1 MAVTVENLFSN
12 VKNLYKLKLLAG
24 EKGLDNLVEWVHI
37 IEDDNVSKF
46 LHGNEVVF
54 TTGVLNSG
62 EGWLLNY
69 AKKVKEAEVSAF
81 VINLG
86 PYTKE
91 VPKEVIAY
99 CNEVNM
105 PLYTI
110 PWETR
115 MVDLTRDICYRIMK
129 QENEEKSISETIKN
143 IIFKIGDLETEA
155 MQMERYGFE
164 RNSSFCFV
172 VIHIDDSDNLKINEV
187 MEYSEKISR
196 GINDLFLAFLYN
208 KNLVLV
214 LINYEDDEVNKFVKD
229 FSNKKNLKISNLNIY
244 LGISENIG
252 GYEIQSEN
260 FERAFKAMK
269 MAVRKNESVIFYDN
283 LGIYKLLLNIKD
295 KNVLDRFYE
304 KTLGKL
310 EIYDHENGTDYE
322 KFLKV
327 YLDNNGSQ
335 QAVSQKLFIHRN
347 TVTNQ
352 LKKIEKIIGIDE
364 MDLKEKLKF
373 LLAFYIK
380 DIR

>member
-37 IEDDNVSKF
+37 IEDDDVSKF

-54 TTGVLNSG
+54 TTEVLNSG

-69 AKKVKEAEVSAF
+69 VKKVKEAEVSAF

-91 VPKEVIAY
+91 VPKEVIDY

-129 QENEEKSISETIKN
+129 QENEEKSISETVKN

-172 VIHIDDSDNLKINEV
+172 VIHIEDSDNLKINEV
-187 MEYSEKISR
+187 KDYSEKIGR
-196 GINDLFLAFLYN
+196 AINDLFLAFLYN
-208 KNLVLV
+208 KDLVLV
-214 LINYEDDEVNKFVKD
+214 LINYEDD
-229 FSNKKNLKISNLNIY
+229 
-244 LGISENIG
+244 
-252 GYEIQSEN
+252 
-260 FERAFKAMK
+260 
-269 MAVRKNESVIFYDN
+269 
-283 LGIYKLLLNIKD
+283 
-295 KNVLDRFYE
+295 
-304 KTLGKL
+304 
-310 EIYDHENGTDYE
+310 
-322 KFLKV
+322 
-327 YLDNNGSQ
+327 
-335 QAVSQKLFIHRN
+335 
-347 TVTNQ
+347 
-352 LKKIEKIIGIDE
+352 
-364 MDLKEKLKF
+364 
-373 LLAFYIK
+373 
-380 DIR
+380 